1 MTEQQT
7 SSTYEDADL
16 HKHHGR
22 VDVTIVLPNATP
34 PIPLRLYCFK
44 SQTPIVTLQ
53 SLIVV
58 LDDEIIVTAV
68 CFQASCMFQI
78 LVSWVGL
85 GRSVLE

>member
-22 VDVTIVLPNATP
+22 VDVTIVNATP